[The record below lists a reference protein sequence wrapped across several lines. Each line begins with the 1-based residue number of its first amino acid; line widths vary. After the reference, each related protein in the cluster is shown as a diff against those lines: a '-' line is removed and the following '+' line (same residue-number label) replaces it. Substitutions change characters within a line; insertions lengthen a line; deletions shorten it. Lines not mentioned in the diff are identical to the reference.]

1 LILVERRLV
10 TFFVP
15 REVLSSQTKYI
26 RFNMRKR
33 KDASNRQYVGA
44 VATLND
50 TLTKLPPT
58 FNADQQKLP
67 DHDIMDIMASKAPKN
82 FKELMTDHGFDP
94 QTATTE
100 EFVEI
105 CERAETKEA
114 IQKTKPSRYSSDDNS
129 SVDGVIPGSPRKGL
143 SPITLLMTRKSST

>member
-1 LILVERRLV
+1 
-10 TFFVP
+10 
-15 REVLSSQTKYI
+15 
-26 RFNMRKR
+26 MRKR